1 MSDTQINK
9 NRPRYNP
16 RAGKPAKVPP
26 PRKPGEKE
34 CFVQVAGSLENYAAI
49 ELQELGARIL
59 RSVPRGV
66 YISASPET
74 MYRIVYESR
83 LAQRLLYPLLIFD
96 CHSENYLYQQARK
109 SIDWTRIFKPEESFA
124 IEANVSSSNIRH
136 SLYASQLLK
145 DAICDQFREAFGK
158 RPDFDPKEPDLVLSL
173 HVHQNKA
180 QISLDLGGGS
190 LHKRGYRVS
199 AGAAPLQETLAA
211 VIIRASGWQGEE
223 PLVDPMC
230 GSGTLLAEAL
240 MHYCRIPAAYLR
252 SKFGL
257 KYLPD
262 FDSQLWEDVRK
273 RADRAI
279 RPLPEGLIR
288 GSDISAANLEI
299 ATGNLSRLPYGGE
312 ILLKTADFNKLKAYN
327 GLFIVTNPPY
337 GIRIGEGG
345 TIATLYNELGTWLRS
360 QCTGSTAVILCGSS
374 ELASELKLRHRWLK
388 NLKNGDLDTVLGKF
402 LLR

>member
-1 MSDTQINK
+1 M
-9 NRPRYNP
+9 NP
-16 RAGKPAKVPP
+16 RSRQERRSKAPA

-49 ELQELGARIL
+49 ELQELGASIV
-59 RSVPRGV
+59 RSVPRGI
-66 YISASPET
+66 YIRAEARSL
-74 MYRIVYESR
+74 YRIVYESR
-83 LAQRLLYPLLIFD
+83 LAQRLLYPLSVFD
-96 CHSENYLYQQARK
+96 CHSEKYLYRQAFTQV
-109 SIDWTRIFKPEESFA
+109 DWTKLFSPEETFA
-124 IEANVSSSNIRH
+124 IEANVSSSHIRH

-145 DAICDQFREAFGK
+145 DAICDQFREAVGK

-173 HVHQNKA
+173 HIHQNRA

-190 LHKRGYRVS
+190 LHKRGYRVR

-211 VIIRASGWQGEE
+211 AIIRASGWQGEE
-223 PLVDPMC
+223 PLIDPMC

-252 SKFGL
+252 EKSGL

-262 FDSQLWEDVRK
+262 YDPKLWEEVK
-273 RADRAI
+273 KEANRAI

-288 GSDISAANLEI
+288 GSDISHANLEI
-299 ATGNLSRLPYGGE
+299 ATENLSRLPYGYE
-312 ILLKTADFNKLKAYN
+312 ILLRTADFMKLKAYN
-327 GLFIVTNPPY
+327 GRFIVTNPPY

-345 TIATLYNELGTWLRS
+345 TIAQLYNDLGAWLRAECS
-360 QCTGSTAVILCGSS
+360 GSTAVILCGSL
-374 ELASELKLRHRWLK
+374 ELATELKLRHRWLK
-388 NLKNGDLDTVLGKF
+388 NFKNGDLDTVLGKF